1 MVFGIAKLKTPLLRL
16 TGKIVIEIKNYG
28 RCLPIGRGQQMKK
41 SKKSDQRRSEEKED
55 FEFSHFITCD
65 IALKFSKRNNKT
77 L

>member
-1 MVFGIAKLKTPLLRL
+1 MVFGIAKLKTQLLRL
-16 TGKIVIEIKNYG
+16 TGKVVIEIKNYG

-65 IALKFSKRNNKT
+65 IALKSSKRNNKT